1 MMYNIIFSTGPNFPI
16 LSTLPWEIKIP
27 FWVTESTFPN
37 VSLLCLHLKTVSQHY
52 FISLVHPMLSKALQ
66 LSFHEL
72 AFAQW
77 HFILVKKYQV
87 KFCMAETSNLKSIL
101 SKIMA
106 KTLCN
111 MICFAETQLCSEGY
125 VILKILLIQH
135 FLMAAKLISWLF
147 KKNTKKMALRFLF
160 GQVYLFLK

>member
-1 MMYNIIFSTGPNFPI
+1 
-16 LSTLPWEIKIP
+16 
-27 FWVTESTFPN
+27 
-37 VSLLCLHLKTVSQHY
+37 
-52 FISLVHPMLSKALQ
+52 
-66 LSFHEL
+66 
-72 AFAQW
+72 
-77 HFILVKKYQV
+77 
-87 KFCMAETSNLKSIL
+87 MAETSNLKSIL

-125 VILKILLIQH
+125 VILKILLIH